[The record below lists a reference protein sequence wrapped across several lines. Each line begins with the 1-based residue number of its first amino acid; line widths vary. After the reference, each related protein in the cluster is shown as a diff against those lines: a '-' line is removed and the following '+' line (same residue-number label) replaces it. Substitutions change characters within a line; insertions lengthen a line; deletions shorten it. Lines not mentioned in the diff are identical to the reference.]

1 MNFPHIVSGI
11 REHECG
17 LLTFQTA
24 TAVTLLAR
32 WQEPTKHSHKH
43 HIPSPRFFF
52 KKKLY
57 ALFLICVYMY
67 DVPFVDAR
75 GQHGRVGFLLPPL
88 YDSRLLGFCCKKL
101 YRICHL
107 TRSNPLRDS
116 VSFPEE
122 WGRLGGKDVVPNS
135 SWFIISSLIV

>member
-1 MNFPHIVSGI
+1 MWTLDIPNSYCCHVVSQVAGT
-11 REHECG
+11 HQ
-17 LLTFQTA
+17 TFSQA
-24 TAVTLLAR
+24 SY
-32 WQEPTKHSHKH
+32 P
-43 HIPSPRFFF
+43 IPQVFFL
-52 KKKLY
+52 KKLY

>member
-1 MNFPHIVSGI
+1 MNFPHLVSGI

-32 WQEPTKHSHKH
+32 WQEPTKPSHKH
-43 HIPSPRFFF
+43 HVPCPPGFFF
-52 KKKLY
+52 LKKLY
-57 ALFLICVYMY
+57 VLFLICVCMY

-75 GQHGRVGFLLPPL
+75 GQHSGVDFLPPL

-116 VSFPEE
+116 LFSRRVGQV
-122 WGRLGGKDVVPNS
+122 GREGCS
-135 SWFIISSLIV
+135 S